1 MIFTLPL
8 TSQKSDVCQ
17 ISDFVRSMVHNV
29 QKYHDSALFKL
40 TFQNFINM
48 AHQELLKEV
57 GAKLTELNNRFE
69 NISSSGEVHLIDVD
83 ILLQLIRDI
92 YLKTTLLKKEEVA
105 PEAEVRNVSHNYTA
119 PAPAA
124 QPYKPAVV
132 PEFTPPSP
140 PHIPGQVAGI
150 SAMHQFHQETAPAP
164 QPEVIFSVEPET
176 IHEPQILPELEP
188 IPEPRTIPEP
198 ERMPEPQQIPPT
210 VPEPAPIP
218 EPTPTPEP
226 DPEPVF
232 IHKPAPEPVYTP
244 PTPSYTKQVQSQPEL
259 FGNGSLADKH
269 KTDTLSINDRIV
281 SGKSDHTLADK
292 IKLTPLRDIKAAI
305 GINEKFQFINELFE
319 GSGELYNEAIALLN
333 NCSSAFAA
341 NQLFADYQRRN
352 NWDAE
357 NRAFLKFKE
366 YVERRYLQS

>member
-92 YLKTTLLKKEEVA
+92 YLKTSLLKKEGDSPSPDVKNETYGYISPNPV
-105 PEAEVRNVSHNYTA
+105 
-119 PAPAA
+119 A
-124 QPYKPAVV
+124 QPYTPALV

-140 PHIPGQVAGI
+140 PYISGQGSGI
-150 SAMHQFHQETAPAP
+150 SNMHQPHQELAPEP
-164 QPEVIFSVEPET
+164 QPDIIFSAAPVTIPEPQKLPEPET
-176 IHEPQILPELEP
+176 IPSPPSIPAPETM
-188 IPEPRTIPEP
+188 PEPRK
-198 ERMPEPQQIPPT
+198 IPPAE
-210 VPEPAPIP
+210 PEPAPKPVTLP
-218 EPTPTPEP
+218 EPEP
-226 DPEPVF
+226 AHIPASHSYLKPVQ
-232 IHKPAPEPVYTP
+232 A
-244 PTPSYTKQVQSQPEL
+244 QPEL

-269 KTDTLSINDRIV
+269 KSDSISINDRMV
-281 SGKSDHTLADK
+281 SAKTDHTLADK

-333 NCSSAFAA
+333 NCSSANAA
-341 NQLFADYQRRN
+341 NQLFTDYQHRN
-352 NWDAE
+352 NWDSE
-357 NRAFLKFKE
+357 NKAFLKFKE
-366 YVERRYLQS
+366 YVDRRYLQS